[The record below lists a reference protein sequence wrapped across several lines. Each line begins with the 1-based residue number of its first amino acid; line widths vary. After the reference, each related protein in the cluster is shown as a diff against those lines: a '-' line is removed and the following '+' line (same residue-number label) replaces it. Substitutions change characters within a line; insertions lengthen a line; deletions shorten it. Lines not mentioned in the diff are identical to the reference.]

1 LLRGGRRKG
10 GIGSCRERLKAVMET
25 KAVIGRGGRRWWRR
39 RQWYERWEAEERHS
53 QQQGEVIGGKEA

>member
-1 LLRGGRRKG
+1 
-10 GIGSCRERLKAVMET
+10 MET
-25 KAVIGRGGRRWWRR
+25 KSVIGRGGRRWWRR